1 MMMMMGSMSGTM
13 RHAGALAANVAGG
26 GPVQPPPPHYGA
38 SSPHENPSVMH
49 ALEEARAAAAAAMTA
64 ADQARHQVARERRE
78 RQAVEDELTDVRDAL
93 AEEQRRRERAE
104 HAAAVSFDDAE
115 YARELLHEHA
125 VASASAKVQSV
136 RPNVGEGP
144 NVGGGSDASARRDP
158 PPGVASA
165 AQATLHAAAEAASL
179 LEELKGG
186 LRATL
191 EQQRHL
197 QQAQREAVAAV
208 PQAPPR
214 VAPPRPASPVERFQS
229 KPAVSVPPS
238 RGPGRVPRPS
248 SSTAAASPGAY
259 YHRDFGVVPSASKP
273 TPGLRRAKDHVTL
286 RDDGVG
292 THGASFSVAPE
303 HVTHNAL
310 EAARREYAADKR
322 MALERRRQRMMM
334 DEYGQLAH

>member
-1 MMMMMGSMSGTM
+1 M
-13 RHAGALAANVAGG
+13 
-26 GPVQPPPPHYGA
+26 
-38 SSPHENPSVMH
+38 
-49 ALEEARAAAAAAMTA
+49 
-64 ADQARHQVARERRE
+64 
-78 RQAVEDELTDVRDAL
+78 RDAL

-144 NVGGGSDASARRDP
+144 NVGGESGASARRDP

-197 QQAQREAVAAV
+197 QQAQREVAAAM

-214 VAPPRPASPVERFQS
+214 VAPARPASPVERFQS
-229 KPAVSVPPS
+229 KPSAVPPS

-248 SSTAAASPGAY
+248 SVAQLASPGMHTGHTY
-259 YHRDFGVVPSASKP
+259 YRDFGVVPSASKH

-292 THGASFSVAPE
+292 THGTAFSVAPE

>member
-1 MMMMMGSMSGTM
+1 MMHGES
-13 RHAGALAANVAGG
+13 
-26 GPVQPPPPHYGA
+26 
-38 SSPHENPSVMH
+38 SVMQ

-125 VASASAKVQSV
+125 VASATAKTQSV
-136 RPNVGEGP
+136 RPTNGGEGP
-144 NVGGGSDASARRDP
+144 NGGSGGSGGANRSIDAPS
-158 PPGVASA
+158 GVASA
-165 AQATLHAAAEAASL
+165 AQATLQAAAEAASL

-197 QQAQREAVAAV
+197 QQAQREVAAAM

-214 VAPPRPASPVERFQS
+214 VAPARPASPVERFQS
-229 KPAVSVPPS
+229 RQPAVQNAPPPS

-248 SSTAAASPGAY
+248 SSQPASPSAAASPGGSHPGAY
-259 YHRDFGVVPSASKP
+259 YRDFGVVPSVHKH

-292 THGASFSVAPE
+292 THGSSFSVAPE
-303 HVTHNAL
+303 HVTDNAL

>member
-1 MMMMMGSMSGTM
+1 M
-13 RHAGALAANVAGG
+13 
-26 GPVQPPPPHYGA
+26 
-38 SSPHENPSVMH
+38 
-49 ALEEARAAAAAAMTA
+49 
-64 ADQARHQVARERRE
+64 
-78 RQAVEDELTDVRDAL
+78 
-93 AEEQRRRERAE
+93 
-104 HAAAVSFDDAE
+104 
-115 YARELLHEHA
+115 
-125 VASASAKVQSV
+125 
-136 RPNVGEGP
+136 
-144 NVGGGSDASARRDP
+144 
-158 PPGVASA
+158 ASA
-165 AQATLHAAAEAASL
+165 AQATLQAAAEAASL

-197 QQAQREAVAAV
+197 QQAQREVAAAM

-214 VAPPRPASPVERFQS
+214 VAPARPASPVERFQS
-229 KPAVSVPPS
+229 KPSAVPPS

-248 SSTAAASPGAY
+248 AAQLASPGMPSGHTY
-259 YHRDFGVVPSASKP
+259 YRDFGVVPSASKH

-292 THGASFSVAPE
+292 THGAAFSVAPE

-310 EAARREYAADKR
+310 EAVRREYAADKR